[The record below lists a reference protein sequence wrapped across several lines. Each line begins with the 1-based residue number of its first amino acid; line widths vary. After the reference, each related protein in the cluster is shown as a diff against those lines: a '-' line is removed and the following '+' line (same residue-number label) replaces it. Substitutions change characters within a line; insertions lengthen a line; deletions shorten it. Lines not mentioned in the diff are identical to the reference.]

1 MMRRGSSGSLTKQR
15 LEELGREVGAL
26 LIAFAPLDFVL
37 GGGDGSQFRS
47 MLLFLLLGALLYMM
61 AVITERRRRRVD

>member
-1 MMRRGSSGSLTKQR
+1 MRRRPSGSLGKQR

-37 GGGDGSQFRS
+37 GGADGTQFWS
-47 MLLFLLLGALLYMM
+47 MLLFLFLGALLYTM
-61 AVITERRRRRVD
+61 AVITERGRLRVD